1 MSPTGEKNGHRLNQ
15 LKLQI
20 FCVAQIE
27 MKTALDSTSQPTFT
41 VFPNPKH
48 VHKSNQTNT
57 SHQSKLPACGA
68 QIIS

>member
-1 MSPTGEKNGHRLNQ
+1 MSPTGEKTGIDKTSLNYRF
-15 LKLQI
+15 

-48 VHKSNQTNT
+48 VHKSNQINT